1 MEGFQT
7 LHKVAVV
14 LAWVLSATA
23 RLPVFAGD
31 DVGASPI
38 DRVREAQQARIA
50 MIEGVAPSVVCVFD
64 HAQRSGGSGV
74 IIDPDGY
81 GLTNYHV
88 VAGLLDTRRGWGGL
102 NDGQLYELQV
112 LGIDPTGDVAMFRLH
127 GEKPFPFAR
136 LGDSDEVVIGDS
148 VIAMG
153 NPFSLSEDY
162 TPSVSMGIVTGVH
175 RYQEG
180 VRGNLTYTD
189 CIQVDAAINPGNSGG
204 PLFNDAGEVVGINGR
219 ISVNTRGRFNVGFGY
234 AITSNQIR
242 RFLPAMRAGLLA
254 RHGTLQAAVEHVDGV
269 GVVFAEMIRDA
280 SAYNAGVRVGDR
292 LIAVDGLPITS
303 PNYFAS
309 VLGTYPEGW
318 EVRLAFERM
327 GRATEATAKLEPIEP
342 RLKEPFEVDR
352 EVNLTQVKRV
362 LRQYRE
368 SAGLSEVGGGA
379 SSRKWTVERRAVDP
393 GDGADEAADRFR
405 FVQRG
410 DEPIRMQ
417 KMSNGKPTGRIVE
430 FDDHRAVQRAR
441 AGAEAYDLSPE
452 VVMVYAVQFIMR
464 HRLLAPVE
472 SIDLSDIRHAG
483 GSSVIRP
490 AKDGVEPVSRMVE
503 LLEWPVAGHAVATF
517 AFDVQN
523 HWLVRV
529 VVRDTPS
536 GAEAT
541 IDLSDHEHMSGVV
554 WPRTMEVR
562 GSGQAYRDTM
572 LELELVP

>member
-1 MEGFQT
+1 MNLRMMTSPAFM
-7 LHKVAVV
+7 LLAAV
-14 LAWVLSATA
+14 
-23 RLPVFAGD
+23 LPAM
-31 DVGASPI
+31 DVRPAFGLDEAGASPI
-38 DRVREAQQARIA
+38 DLVREAQQARID
-50 MIEGVAPSVVCVFD
+50 MMERVAPTVVCVFD

-88 VAGLLDTRRGWGGL
+88 VAGLLGTRRGWGGL
-102 NDGQLYELQV
+102 NDGGLHELQV
-112 LGIDPTGDVAMFRLH
+112 LGIDPTGDVAMFRLL
-127 GEKPFPFAR
+127 GKEQFPFAR
-136 LGDSDEVVIGDS
+136 LGDSDEVEIGDS

-204 PLFNDAGEVVGINGR
+204 PLFNAAGEVVGINGR

-254 RHGTLQAAVEHVDGV
+254 RHGTLQAAVEDVDGV

-292 LIAVDGLPITS
+292 LLAVDGIPITS
-303 PNYFAS
+303 PNHFAS
-309 VLGTYPEGW
+309 LLGTYPEGW
-318 EVRLAFERM
+318 EIRLAFERD
-327 GRATEATAKLEPIEP
+327 GRAMETTARLEPIDP

-362 LRQYRE
+362 LGQYQE
-368 SAGLSEVGGGA
+368 STGLGEAGGGA
-379 SSRKWTVERRAVDP
+379 SSWQWTVERTYTAS
-393 GDGADEAADRFR
+393 GDGTEKKPERFA
-405 FVQRG
+405 FSQRD

-417 KMSNGKPTGRIVE
+417 EIHDGKPTGRIVE
-430 FDDHRAVQRAR
+430 FDSSSAAQRAR
-441 AGAEAYDLSPE
+441 AGAEAYPLSPE
-452 VVMVYAVQFIMR
+452 VAMVYAVQYVMQ
-464 HRLLAPVE
+464 HDMLKPLD
-472 SIDLSDIRHAG
+472 SMDLSEVLHAG

-490 AKDGVEPVSRMVE
+490 AKDGLETGSRMVE
-503 LLEWPVAGHAVATF
+503 LLEWPVADHAVATF
-517 AFDVQN
+517 AFDVEN

-541 IDLSDHEHMSGVV
+541 IDLSDHEDVSSVV

-562 GSGQAYRDTM
+562 GSGLAYRDTILD
-572 LELELVP
+572 LERTP